1 MSEARKK
8 YLVFSI
14 FDFLFTFGGSATV
27 ILYSYLVPD
36 TSMGYKLSL
45 TGIILF
51 VAVLF
56 VAKAMFEKHFRE
68 KLDTML
74 QQLAEATD
82 PTVKK
87 VITEEINAHKVKNNI
102 YQRLMLLLPF
112 IVLVF
117 VTTVGIRWLE
127 DLRASTGLILISMGI
142 GSVFN
147 VLKKPQGDKVKMEK
161 YLKKAKK
168 GN

>member
-1 MSEARKK
+1 MTAEKRK
-8 YLVFSI
+8 YIIYSV
-14 FDFLFTFGGSATV
+14 FDFVLTFGGSGAV
-27 ILYSYLVPD
+27 ILYNYFVTE

-51 VAVLF
+51 IAVLF
-56 VAKAMFEKHFRE
+56 VAKAMFEKSYRE

-82 PTVKK
+82 ASVKA
-87 VITEEINAHKVKNNI
+87 VISEDIRKHKVKNSI
-102 YQRLMLLLPF
+102 YERLMLLMPL

-117 VTTVGIRWLE
+117 VTTVAIQWLE
-127 DLRASTGLILISMGI
+127 NLRSSAGLILASMGG

-147 VLKKPQGDKVKMEK
+147 VLKKPQGEKVQMQK
-161 YLKKAKK
+161 YLKRAK
-168 GN
+168 

>member
-1 MSEARKK
+1 MTAAKKK
-8 YLVFSI
+8 YITYSVL
-14 FDFLFTFGGSATV
+14 DFLLTFGGSGAV
-27 ILYSYLVPD
+27 ILYNYLVPD

-51 VAVLF
+51 IAVLF
-56 VAKAMFEKHFRE
+56 TAKAIFEKHFRE

-82 PTVKK
+82 AEVKQ
-87 VITEEINAHKVKNNI
+87 VISEDINKHKVKNSI

-117 VTTVGIRWLE
+117 VTTVAMKWLAE
-127 DLRASTGLILISMGI
+127 LRASAGLILVSMGA

-147 VLKKPQGDKVKMEK
+147 VLKKPQGDAVRMEN
-161 YLKKAKK
+161 YKKRAK
-168 GN
+168 